1 MIIRYCYVIINFL
14 KEEKKM
20 KNTKTEMMIQNNTEK
35 KTLILMD
42 KLDIWNI
49 NIFILFVRSY
59 CSIICMYICKKISS
73 KKKKKKKKSI

>member
-1 MIIRYCYVIINFL
+1 
-14 KEEKKM
+14 
-20 KNTKTEMMIQNNTEK
+20 MIQNNTEK

-59 CSIICMYICKKISS
+59 CSIICMYICKNISL
-73 KKKKKKKKSI
+73 KKKKKRKKKSI